1 MHYILKVL
9 VKGVPPIFER
19 KRTLSEVAGVIKK
32 PQFRTGT
39 FARSYELG
47 DSLFS
52 AAASYLI
59 GCPYQSTN
67 FLKITWFP
75 TLVEKRFCRAVEPE
89 KREPAF
95 AGHGSEP
102 I

>member
-1 MHYILKVL
+1 MHYILKGL
-9 VKGVPPIFER
+9 VNGVPPIFER
-19 KRTLSEVAGVIKK
+19 KRTLSEVDGVIKK
-32 PQFRTGT
+32 PQFRTGA

-47 DSLFS
+47 DNLFS

-59 GCPYQSTN
+59 SCPYQSTN

-89 KREPAF
+89 QGKPTF
-95 AGHGSEP
+95 AGYGSEP
-102 I
+102 V